1 MRQSIIID
9 RSSAQRNSEMKSLI
23 TPQISRFT
31 WMRIITVIA
40 TLSALQVVHTFWD
53 LAWDRVS
60 IADGDYWRLIT
71 GHLVHNNSNHLLLN
85 SVGITIALLLIRDTF
100 GVRSFCTLNFLV
112 ALLTGIFLY
121 VFEPQLYYY
130 VGFSAVLHG
139 LVASY
144 GINKVPSTP
153 WFGGAILCLLA
164 LKLVLEGQPQFT
176 ANLIGIRVA
185 TEAHF
190 WGLISGLIAGVVFIC
205 GAHWQ
210 KKRLPSHLESAG

>member
-1 MRQSIIID
+1 
-9 RSSAQRNSEMKSLI
+9 MKSLI

-40 TLSALQVVHTFWD
+40 TLCALQVAHTFWD

-100 GVRSFCTLNFLV
+100 GVRSFCTLNLLV

-144 GINKVPSTP
+144 GINKVPSAP

-164 LKLVLEGQPQFT
+164 LKLLLEGQPQFT

-190 WGLISGLIAGVVFIC
+190 WGLISGLISGVVFIC

-210 KKRLPSHLESAG
+210 KKRLPSHRESAG